1 MTYLRCPVTVMSS
14 EKKATK
20 YCFKASCKLV
30 NLNTRTPMGAFV
42 TYGKS
47 PEITQDVFI
56 ACQVS
61 LEGFPEGCACDAD
74 IDLTLLE
81 ECPVECVREV
91 KYIPEDEL

>member
-1 MTYLRCPVTVMSS
+1 MKYPLAMMSN
-14 EKKATK
+14 EKKAAK

-30 NLNTRTPMGAFV
+30 NMTTKQPMGAFV

-47 PEITQDVFI
+47 PEITRDVFI
-56 ACQVS
+56 ACNIS
-61 LEGFPEGCACDAD
+61 LEGFPEGCVCDDD

-91 KYIPEDEL
+91 KYIPQNEL